1 MVEFDRSAFISKF
14 QEEAADLL
22 QRLNESVIALEASPA
37 DRELIDQ
44 MLRDAHTLKGS
55 SRMVGLINISDVAHH
70 LEDFMVR
77 VRDGELAY
85 EPSMSEVFFEALDA
99 IVYLTEQR
107 GENADGALDLEAL
120 QGRLVELAV
129 LPNVTAEV
137 AQEAAPAG
145 AADADAEIAAEGPA
159 VEADAGVQFADASGA
174 FVADVVE
181 PREAAEATSA
191 DKGGDELKAKAQP
204 TIRVKTHQVDSLLN
218 LVSETVIGQIKA
230 EQRVREVRNLN
241 AQALELWQSWGRLK
255 AALAALSESGIRV
268 PQQALELVDGA
279 LYDHRRAIAAHAK
292 EYSDDVTRASLVVA
306 DLQEQATE
314 LRMLPANTIFQ
325 TFPRSVRELARQFN
339 KDVEL
344 EIEGGATELDKKV
357 LEEINDPLVHIMRN
371 AVDHGIES
379 PEARIAAGKPATGK
393 ITISARQEG
402 DRIAI
407 RVADDGAG
415 IDPDS
420 VRAHAVRKGYIT
432 EAEAAT
438 MSDRQATFLIFEA
451 GFSTA
456 PIITEIS
463 GRGVGMDVVREF
475 VVEKLKGD
483 LDVTSKLGEG
493 TSFTLTIPL
502 TLAIIRALFVRA
514 GGQLFALPTASVEET
529 LRVKPEELI
538 DIDGRKVVR
547 RGIRS
552 YPLVYLSDLLGLPRQ
567 PENGKAVTLVTIG
580 YAGYRMGFIVDAF
593 AGEQQI
599 VIKPLGTHLLKVDNV
614 AGVTVM
620 GAGDVVPIL
629 NVPDLMMNGRTRVG
643 QRPALA
649 EPVTPSGPRSVLICE
664 DSFTTRELERSIFES
679 AGYSVETA
687 SDGAA
692 GLAKLQEGLRPD
704 AVVTDVQMPNM
715 TGFELASAIKADSKL
730 AQIPVVIVTSL
741 EREEE
746 KAEGIAA
753 GADAYITKSVF
764 NQDTLLD
771 TVERLIG

>member
-22 QRLNESVIALEASPA
+22 QRLNESVITLEASPA

-120 QGRLVELAV
+120 QGRLVELAAT
-129 LPNVTAEV
+129 PGATPH
-137 AQEAAPAG
+137 EASP
-145 AADADAEIAAEGPA
+145 AADAQAKVAADEPAVDVAESDEAAESIGATDAAAEPAEPEA
-159 VEADAGVQFADASGA
+159 VEATSGREGV
-174 FVADVVE
+174 
-181 PREAAEATSA
+181 
-191 DKGGDELKAKAQP
+191 DELKAKAQP

-255 AALAALSESGIRV
+255 ASLAALSESGVRV
-268 PQQALELVDGA
+268 PQQALELIDGA

-379 PEARIAAGKPATGK
+379 PEARIAAGKPPTGR

-529 LRVKPEELI
+529 LRVKPEELL

-547 RGIRS
+547 RGVRS

-567 PENGKAVTLVTIG
+567 PENGKAVTLVTMG

-715 TGFELASAIKADSKL
+715 TGFQLASAIKADSKL